1 MSEMDK
7 FKELY
12 NRVVNNIVDL
22 HNSHLRFMRAPRNYE
37 YGLEV
42 RNASRKMVK
51 DSTELYRQ
59 CRLVY
64 AEAKAAKKA
73 DIERRKQEA
82 AYRKLHPKK
91 TGRPKGKKNEQHN
104 STTTKTL

>member
-1 MSEMDK
+1 MDK

-12 NRVVNNIVDL
+12 NLVVNNIIEL
-22 HNSHLRFMRAPRNYE
+22 HNAHLRFMRAPRNYE

-42 RNASRKMVK
+42 RNASRKMIK
-51 DSTELYRQ
+51 DSTLLYRQ

-64 AEAKAAKKA
+64 KEAKADKKA

-82 AYRKLHPKK
+82 AYRKLHPAKR
-91 TGRPKGKKNEQHN
+91 GRPKGRKNGNNN
-104 STTTKTL
+104 STTTKII